1 MVETFAKDLGLQL
14 NCTKSELI
22 CSKSSVLEVM
32 VREVPG
38 LQERDPDSAE
48 LLDSPIGGIEAIN
61 TTIKAKIGK
70 LQLLGDRLC
79 LLHSHDALFLL
90 RHSFA
95 IPKMLYVLRTAPCFL
110 SPFLD
115 SLFRDFLSGITNISM
130 GANSV
135 WIQATLAVKFGGLGV
150 RRATQLAPSVFFC
163 FCCELF

>member
-1 MVETFAKDLGLQL
+1 MVQQLKSRFKVFYMDDSTLGGNSYEVLEDFKMVETFAKDLGLQL

-22 CSKSSVLEVM
+22 CSNSSVLEVM
-32 VREVPG
+32 AREVPG

-61 TTIKAKIGK
+61 TTIRAKIGK

-90 RHSFA
+90 RHSFT

-110 SPFLD
+110 SLFLD
-115 SLFRDFLSGITNISM
+115 SLF
-130 GANSV
+130 
-135 WIQATLAVKFGGLGV
+135 
-150 RRATQLAPSVFFC
+150 
-163 FCCELF
+163 